1 VSKRVFLTLPD
12 GIANDLERWAASE
25 KNKAATLAGFLVE
38 EAVRR
43 AKEQG
48 KIPPDDGS
56 FPYYDTLAELVRDN
70 RNKLAES
77 EKFSSARLK
86 ALSGGDKP
94 TEVEILRLAL
104 ILGRTEE
111 YVLSLKTNTD
121 VSEGSAN

>member
-12 GIANDLERWAASE
+12 GIADDLERWAASE

-56 FPYYDTLAELVRDN
+56 FPHYDTLAELVRHN

-86 ALSGGDKP
+86 ALSSGDKP

-111 YVLSLKTNTD
+111 YVLSLKTNPD
-121 VSEGSAN
+121 VSEGSTN